1 MAELSLPSKQ
11 FKSKTMKKLVYL
23 ICFLSAVA
31 FSQGTWAQSVS
42 DQHDQSIHDT
52 LKAYLH
58 KAQVLVEQ
66 GKKDEASKILISIMA
81 MHPNNREA
89 VQWWLIANM
98 KRSPTGEV
106 DAISMLDSLSKSYP
120 DNTGILF
127 FKIFIQAE
135 HGMNQEAL
143 ANVEQLISIQPDS
156 ADNWILKGQI
166 LQGLDRQQD
175 ACKAFDRAFK
185 LNPSRTDVLG
195 MKASSLSKSGRYD
208 ESLTLMNQGIEL
220 SPNSAENFYNRA
232 CIYCLKGDKRN
243 ALVDLKKA
251 FGMNAD
257 LKRYALTDKDLKS
270 LYDDKEFK
278 ELTK

>member
-1 MAELSLPSKQ
+1 
-11 FKSKTMKKLVYL
+11 MKKLVYL
-23 ICFLSAVA
+23 ISFLMVVA
-31 FSQGTWAQSVS
+31 FSQRTWAQSVS
-42 DQHDQSIHDT
+42 DQKDQGIEDT
-52 LKAYLH
+52 LGAQLQ
-58 KAQVLVEQ
+58 KAQVLVQQ
-66 GKKDEASKILISIMA
+66 GKKEEASKILTSIMA
-81 MHPNNREA
+81 THPNNREA

-106 DAISMLDSLSKSYP
+106 EAISMLDSLSKSYP
-120 DNTGILF
+120 SNTGILF

-143 ANVEQLISIQPDS
+143 TNVERLISVQPDS

-166 LQGLDRQQD
+166 LQGLERQQD
-175 ACKAFDRAFK
+175 ACTAFDKALK
-185 LNPSRTDVLG
+185 LNPSRTDVWG
-195 MKASSLSKSGRYD
+195 MKASSLSKLGQYD
-208 ESLTLMNQGIEL
+208 ESLTLMNKVIEL
-220 SPNSAENFYNRA
+220 SPNAAENFYNRG

-251 FGMNAD
+251 FSMNAEF
-257 LKRYALTDKDLKS
+257 KKYALTDKDLKD